1 MLAFRDR
8 LRSDPAYRAE
18 YESAKRDL
26 AAQPWAYMQD
36 YADAKGEVVAGRMAR
51 IDESG

>member
-8 LRSDPAYRAE
+8 LRSDPTDRAAYE
-18 YESAKRDL
+18 VVKRDL
-26 AAQPWAYMQD
+26 AARPWAYMQD